1 MNWNKIRKAAHTVE
15 VLAGDAQAVKRGR
28 VGQRVANR
36 LIGKAVGRGARRL
49 WR

>member
-1 MNWNKIRKAAHTVE
+1 MSALRAILYM
-15 VLAGDAQAVKRGR
+15 LARLLGDAQAVKRGR

-36 LIGKAVGRGARRL
+36 MIGRAVGKATRRL